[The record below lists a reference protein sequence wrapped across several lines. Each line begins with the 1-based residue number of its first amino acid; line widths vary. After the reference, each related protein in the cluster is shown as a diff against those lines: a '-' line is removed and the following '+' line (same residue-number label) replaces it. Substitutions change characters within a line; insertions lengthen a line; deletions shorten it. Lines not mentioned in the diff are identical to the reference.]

1 MKIAL
6 LTTDNREHYRSYAE
20 TMPHFGTAPEGLL
33 QGFARMPEVEV
44 HVISCARQ
52 KMTSPEKLAPN
63 IWFHSLYVPRI
74 GWTPTMFQGCIRA
87 IRRKLKNIRP
97 DIVHG
102 QGTERDC
109 ALNAV
114 FSGYPNVLTVHGNMR
129 LIARV
134 NRAKPLSFFWQAAQL
149 EKVVLPRTDGVV
161 CITRYTQD
169 AVRDLARRTWVMPNA
184 VDISFFDLQSAPD
197 PARIILCVGLICY
210 RKNQTGFIKSLDA
223 LAATSK
229 FKLVFLGHAA
239 QTDPCVPEF
248 RDLVAK
254 RTWCEHAG
262 YADREKL
269 KAWFQKAAIL
279 ALPSLEDNC
288 PMVVLEAM
296 AAGVPVLAANVGGVP
311 EIVTDGKTGIFCDP
325 LDGASMRSGVSRLLD
340 DPGLVRSV
348 IANARE
354 EADTRFHP
362 LAIARGHVKI
372 YEEVLGNRHPTKPPS
387 P

>member
-6 LTTDNREHYRSYAE
+6 LTTDNREHYRSYSE
-20 TMPHFGTAPEGLL
+20 TAPHFGTAPEGLM
-33 QGFARMPEVEV
+33 QGFARLPEVEV

-52 KMTSPEKLAPN
+52 RMTSPEKLASN

-87 IRRKLKNIRP
+87 VRRKLKSIRP

-134 NRAKPLSFFWQAAQL
+134 NHAKPFSFFWQAAQL

-169 AVRDLARRTWVMPNA
+169 AVRELARRTWVMPNA
-184 VDISFFDLQSAPD
+184 VDISFFDVQSAPD

-210 RKNQTGFIKSLDA
+210 RKNQNGFIKALDA

-248 RDLVAK
+248 LDLVAK
-254 RTWCEHAG
+254 RPWCEHAG
-262 YADREKL
+262 FADREKL
-269 KAWFQKAAIL
+269 RAWFKKASLL

-296 AAGVPVLAANVGGVP
+296 AARVPVLAAKVGGVP
-311 EIVTDGKTGIFCDP
+311 ELVTDGRTGIFCDP
-325 LDGASMRSGVSRLLD
+325 LDAASMRSGVSRLLD
-340 DPGLVRSV
+340 DANLVRTLTEK
-348 IANARE
+348 ARQ
-354 EADTRFHP
+354 EAENRFHP

-372 YEEVLGNRHPTKPPS
+372 YQEVLENRG
-387 P
+387 